1 MLNKPGQAGRRWT
14 FFRPAGVLCCA
25 LLALAASNATASPDL
40 EDFLQ
45 LFVSDSFTYDDN
57 IFRLSPEAGNPK
69 LFLGP
74 DASKAD
80 YINQASVGGRVHKAL
95 GRQVL
100 DVDLHFSEHQ
110 YARNSKLDHA
120 STKDSAIWKWALGQ
134 PWSGRVGADYS
145 KSLAGFANTQ
155 FFSADF
161 LTQTGYFFDAR
172 YQLNPHWSL
181 NGGFRWS
188 ETQHSAASRQTQN
201 IDTQTARGG
210 IIYQTPR
217 QDSLGLEYRHV
228 DAQFSDRPPP
238 LLFTSASGAV
248 DNAYSE
254 DVASFIL
261 KYNFSPKTRFEGS
274 AGYLQRT
281 NPHLSFRDFNG
292 EIWRMSL
299 LWTPTAKTQLGVS
312 SWHEITAFAEL
323 ASNFF
328 VSEGVSLSPVWMP
341 TEKLALSA
349 QLRWETQDHAGG
361 NGAALPGLPLR
372 LDELFS
378 VQAGVTY
385 APARFAEIGLT
396 YQFSQRESNRRF
408 FSFDDNMLNTTIKL
422 KF

>member
-1 MLNKPGQAGRRWT
+1 MRSKPGQAGGRWT
-14 FFRPAGVLCCA
+14 FFRPRCASCGA
-25 LLALAASNATASPDL
+25 LLVLWATFSAQASTDPDDL
-40 EDFLQ
+40 FQ
-45 LFVSDSFTYDDN
+45 PFVSDSFLYDDN
-57 IFRLSPEAGNPK
+57 VYRLSPEAGDPK

-100 DVDLHFSEHQ
+100 DVDLQFSEHQ

-120 STKDSAIWKWALGQ
+120 STQDSAIWKWALGQ

-155 FFSADF
+155 FFSAD
-161 LTQTGYFFDAR
+161 LLAQTSYFFDAR
-172 YQLNPHWSL
+172 YQLNPRWSL
-181 NGGFRWS
+181 DGGVRWS
-188 ETQHSAASRQTQN
+188 ETHHSAEPRRTQN
-201 IDTQTARGG
+201 IETQTVRGG
-210 IIYQTPR
+210 LVYQTPR
-217 QDSLGLEYRHV
+217 NDSLGLEYRHV
-228 DAQFSDRPPP
+228 DGQFPDRP
-238 LLFTSASGAV
+238 LLFTPSAQ
-248 DNAYSE
+248 DNAFSE

-261 KYNFSPKTRFEGS
+261 KYSYSPKTRFEGS

-281 NPHLSFRDFNG
+281 HPHLSFRDFNG

-299 LWTPTAKTQLGVS
+299 FWTPTAQTQLNVS
-312 SWHEITAFAEL
+312 GWHEIRAFTEL
-323 ASNFF
+323 VSNFF

-341 TEKLALSA
+341 SEKLAFSA
-349 QLRWETQDHAGG
+349 QIRWETQDHTVG
-361 NGAALPGLPLR
+361 NGVEVPGLPLR

-378 VQAGVTY
+378 AQAAVMYT
-385 APARFAEIGLT
+385 PVRFAEIGLT

-408 FSFDDNMLNTTIKL
+408 FSYDDNMLNTMIKL